1 LRLSDQLASF
11 AEGLDLGIGDE
22 IQVHNIWNV
31 RPEYGSNYSLKKNG
45 LRVVACKK
53 ASFFRSILSHAE
65 SCRYVWD
72 LFQLQNDAHLT
83 PFRTVAL
90 ILPISFQ
97 PKWNM

>member
-31 RPEYGSNYSLKKNG
+31 RPGYGSNYSLKKNG
-45 LRVVACKK
+45 LRVV
-53 ASFFRSILSHAE
+53 SLQQSILFQVYFE
-65 SCRYVWD
+65 PCRYVWD

-83 PFRTVAL
+83 PFRTGAL